1 MPLRRPFFAGWLS
14 DQRRAPRRLGGRM
27 ERRDHVRVGPKLFPK
42 SMSRPC
48 PRAPQPARPGP
59 SSSPRRSPLSSGDS
73 PARKWPN
80 CLFGAHSLRAGFLTS
95 AARRGASVLPALVA
109 LDRERLH
116 AVRARHRLDRSLN
129 RDLAITTVPPG
140 HTASP
145 GYRR

>member
-1 MPLRRPFFAGWLS
+1 
-14 DQRRAPRRLGGRM
+14 
-27 ERRDHVRVGPKLFPK
+27 
-42 SMSRPC
+42 
-48 PRAPQPARPGP
+48 
-59 SSSPRRSPLSSGDS
+59 
-73 PARKWPN
+73 
-80 CLFGAHSLRAGFLTS
+80 LRAGFLTS